1 MTLREFLTYLLK
13 MKLKKMMSQTQFYTR
28 HRRNL
33 PNMKLMKKYTLNQN
47 LKLSKK
53 QKKKTVKKE
62 DNFKKSVIDE
72 NKVDIQ
78 ILKDAELKKIQD
90 VFDEVKDEPKT
101 VEPDVFLI
109 DDTDIFDQENVS
121 EKDRK
126 FIMDLTDRTTSIADA
141 KKYLEK
147 RDLEMEIPNDK
158 QRLKKEE
165 ILVNKAE
172 KMPHASIENKIM
184 KKAKIE
190 NEFEKEIRKNKRK

>member
-190 NEFEKEIRKNKRK
+190 NEFEKEVRKNKRK